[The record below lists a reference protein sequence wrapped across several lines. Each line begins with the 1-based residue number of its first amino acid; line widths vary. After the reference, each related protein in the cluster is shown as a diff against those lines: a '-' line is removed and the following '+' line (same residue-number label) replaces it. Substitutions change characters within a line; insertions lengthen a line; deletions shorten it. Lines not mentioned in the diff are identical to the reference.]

1 MRQMLDLLIHGGTV
15 VDGTGAAAR
24 RADVGI
30 RGGRVVA
37 IGEID
42 EPSVRTIDADGM
54 MVAPGF
60 VDLHTH
66 YDAQLLWDPTAS
78 PSPLH
83 GVTTVMGGNCGFSL
97 APTDPSH
104 TGYLTRMMAKV
115 EGMSRDALE
124 EGLDWKWQSFGDY
137 LDRLEGKISVNAGF
151 LVGHSALRRAV
162 MGDDAVNEEASS
174 EQVAAMVGLLHQ
186 ALEQGGL
193 GFSTSTVSTHH
204 DGELRPVPSR
214 LAARS
219 EFERLAAA
227 VSEHPG
233 TSIEMILQGC
243 LRGFDAE
250 EEDLMAA
257 LSKLANRPLN
267 WNVLGLSSTSPE
279 RIEQQ
284 LHASDVAAD
293 RGATVVALSIIHNM
307 PVFISFDSGVLLDG
321 LPGWREMFA
330 LPPNERMAALSN
342 PEVRRELEIAA
353 ASPAAGLLRARVANW
368 PQMTIQ
374 QTYSKETAPYE
385 GRLVE
390 DIARERG
397 QTPFDALLDIV
408 VADELRTGLMPPTP
422 ESDADWEAGV
432 KLWRDNRVVVG
443 GSDAGAHLDMTC
455 GAVYSTG
462 LLEGAVR
469 KRNLIGWEEAIAH
482 LTDRP
487 ARLYGLRDRGR
498 LAAGYWADVVVFDP
512 ESVGPGPVRL
522 REDLPGGAS
531 RLYAEST
538 GIEQVIVNGREIVA
552 GGEFTGDVP
561 GQLLRSGRDTDTV
574 TAGTEWWTS

>member
-1 MRQMLDLLIHGGTV
+1 MLDLLIHGGIV
-15 VDGTGAAAR
+15 VDGTGVPAR
-24 RADVGI
+24 RADIGV
-30 RGGRVVA
+30 RDGRVVA
-37 IGEID
+37 VGEI
-42 EPSVRTIDADGM
+42 EETAARSVDAEGL

-97 APTDPSH
+97 APTDPAH

-124 EGLDWKWQSFGDY
+124 EGLDWSWRSFGDF
-137 LDRLEGKISVNAGF
+137 LGKLEGKIGVNAGF

-162 MGDDAVNEEASS
+162 MGEDAVREEASPD
-174 EQVAAMVGLLHQ
+174 QMAAMVKHLHQ
-186 ALEQGGL
+186 ALQQGGL

-204 DGELRPVPSR
+204 DGELQPVPSR
-214 LAARS
+214 LATRT
-219 EFERLAAA
+219 EFEMLAAA

-233 TSIEMILQGC
+233 TSLEMIVQGC
-243 LRGFDAE
+243 LRGFSAE

-279 RIEQQ
+279 RIAQQ
-284 LHASDVAAD
+284 LHASDVASE

-307 PVFISFDSGVLLDG
+307 PVFISFESGVLLDG
-321 LPGWREMFA
+321 LPGWRELFA
-330 LPPNERMAALSN
+330 LPLQQRIASLSD
-342 PEVRRELEIAA
+342 PEVRKRLEIAA
-353 ASPAAGLLRARVANW
+353 ASPEAGLLRQRVANW
-368 PQMTIQ
+368 PEMTIQ
-374 QTYSKETAPYE
+374 QTYSEEAAAYE
-385 GRLVE
+385 GRLVQ

-397 QTPFDALLDIV
+397 QTPFDALLDV
-408 VADELRTGLMPPTP
+408 VLADDLRTGLMPPTP

-432 KLWRDNRVVVG
+432 NLWRDDRVVVG

-469 KRNLIGWEEAIAH
+469 KRELISWEEAIAH

-487 ARLYGLRDRGR
+487 ARLYGLRQRGR
-498 LAAGYWADVVVFDP
+498 LAVGYWADMVIFDP
-512 ESVGPGPVRL
+512 STVGPGPVRL
-522 REDLPGGAS
+522 RQDLPGGAS
-531 RLYAEST
+531 RLYAESI
-538 GIEQVIVNGREIVA
+538 GIERVFVNGREIVV
-552 GGEFTGDVP
+552 GGEFTGDIP

-574 TAGTEWWTS
+574 TAGTEWWAA

>member
-1 MRQMLDLLIHGGTV
+1 MLDLLIHGGTV
-15 VDGTGAAAR
+15 VDGTGQEAR
-24 RADVGI
+24 RVDVGI
-30 RGGRVVA
+30 RNGRIAA
-37 IGEID
+37 IGD
-42 EPSVRTIDADGM
+42 VAEPAARKIDASDLI
-54 MVAPGF
+54 VAPGF

-104 TGYLTRMMAKV
+104 TSYLTRMMAKV
-115 EGMSRDALE
+115 EGMSQSALE
-124 EGLDWKWQSFGDY
+124 EGLDWKWRSFGDF
-137 LDRLEGKISVNAGF
+137 LNRLEGKISVNAGF

-162 MGDDAVNEEASS
+162 MGDAAVNDVASP
-174 EQVAAMVGLLHQ
+174 EQVAAMVSLLHQ
-186 ALEQGGL
+186 ALKDGGL

-214 LAARS
+214 LAERS
-219 EFERLAAA
+219 EFEQLAAA
-227 VSEHPG
+227 VADHPG
-233 TSIEMILQGC
+233 TSLEMIVQGC
-243 LRGFDAE
+243 LKGFDAD
-250 EEDLMAA
+250 EEDLMAS

-279 RIEQQ
+279 RIQHQ
-284 LHASDVAAD
+284 LHASEVAAE

-307 PVFISFDSGVLLDG
+307 PVFISFESGVLLDG
-321 LPGWREMFA
+321 LPGWRDLFA
-330 LPPNERMAALSN
+330 LPPQQRIASLAD
-342 PEVRRELEIAA
+342 PKIRKQLEESA
-353 ASPAAGLLRARVANW
+353 ASPAAGLLRDRVANW
-368 PQMTIQ
+368 PHMTIR
-374 QTYSKETAPYE
+374 QTYSKETASYE

-390 DIARERG
+390 DIARETG
-397 QTPFDALLDIV
+397 KSPFDTLLDIV
-408 VADELRTGLMPPTP
+408 IADDLRTGLMPPTP

-432 KLWRDNRVVVG
+432 NLWRDDRVVVG

-469 KRNLIGWEEAIAH
+469 KRGLISWEEAIAH

-487 ARLYGLRDRGR
+487 ARLYGLRERGR
-498 LAAGYWADVVVFDP
+498 LAEGYWADIVIFDP
-512 ESVGPGPVRL
+512 DSVGPGTVRL
-522 REDLPGGAS
+522 RQDLPGGAS
-531 RLYAEST
+531 RLYAEAA
-538 GIEQVIVNGREIVA
+538 GIDRVIVNGREIVDA
-552 GGEFTGDVP
+552 GEFTGDIP

-574 TAGTEWWTS
+574 TAGTEWWTA